1 MWELLGYKFFQYALI
16 AALLGGA
23 SLGIVGVWVVL
34 IGIPFIGVALSHAA
48 FAGGVV
54 GMLLGINPVFMAFV
68 FSLIASLSIGPLSER
83 SRIEPNISIG
93 IIFSLVL
100 GIAFLGIGFMKGS
113 RNEAF
118 SLIWGSI
125 LTLSRW
131 DILMITVFFFFV
143 LLFLLKF
150 NMEIKAI
157 IYNKK
162 VAHVAGIPVFRIF
175 YLLLFVT
182 GFTVTV
188 NLNTVGGLLIF
199 SLLINPSSAA
209 SLIAK
214 RIEQMYLLSAL
225 FGVVSCVCG
234 LLVSAL
240 FNIPSG
246 SVIIIVSSVIFLVTF
261 LLNRRR
267 IAEKRV

>member
-1 MWELLGYKFFQYALI
+1 MWELLGFKFFQHALI
-16 AALLGGA
+16 ASVLGGA

-48 FAGGVV
+48 FAGGVL
-54 GMLLGINPVFMAFV
+54 GMLLGINPLFMAFM
-68 FSLIASLSIGPLSER
+68 FSLVASLSIGPLAER
-83 SRIEPNISIG
+83 SKIEPNISIG

-125 LTLSRW
+125 LTLSSR
-131 DILMITVFFFFV
+131 DIFMITILFMLVLFF
-143 LLFLLKF
+143 LMRF
-150 NMEIKAI
+150 NLEIKAI

-162 VAHVAGIPVFRIF
+162 VAHVAGIPVSRIF
-175 YLLLFVT
+175 YLLLFIT
-182 GFTVTV
+182 GFTITV

-199 SLLINPSSAA
+199 SLLINPSTAA
-209 SLIAK
+209 RLIAR
-214 RIEQMYLLSAL
+214 RIEQMYLISAL
-225 FGVVSCVCG
+225 FGVISCMCG
-234 LLVSAL
+234 LLISAL
-240 FNIPSG
+240 FDVPSG
-246 SVIIIVSSVIFLVTF
+246 SVIIIVSSMIFVLTF

-267 IAEKRV
+267 IAEKRI